1 MKLKRKRTPICFK
14 TISVSWLK
22 ITWNKLHLTG
32 CDSGRQKLNAWLLR
46 IIQSDHDFKHMLY
59 NWFFSFKS
67 CWLLKIFSPSAVFL
81 YLNGGKTNPY
91 LYSRALVE
99 ILHRLRNIELYE
111 TRALFLW
118 VFFQWKKLIS
128 FQVKHV
134 CTGRWHSVLQEAL
147 PGDSGCQEHTDS
159 RLIA

>member
-1 MKLKRKRTPICFK
+1 MLTSKNIFPKCCFL
-14 TISVSWLK
+14 VSEWGE
-22 ITWNKLHLTG
+22 NK
-32 CDSGRQKLNAWLLR
+32 S
-46 IIQSDHDFKHMLY
+46 
-59 NWFFSFKS
+59 
-67 CWLLKIFSPSAVFL
+67 
-81 YLNGGKTNPY
+81 

-111 TRALFLW
+111 TRALFLCFS
-118 VFFQWKKLIS
+118 VNNKNIS

-159 RLIA
+159 RLIAEQPRESVCQ

>member
-1 MKLKRKRTPICFK
+1 MLGFCGLYSRIMILNICY
-14 TISVSWLK
+14 T
-22 ITWNKLHLTG
+22 T
-32 CDSGRQKLNAWLLR
+32 
-46 IIQSDHDFKHMLY
+46 DF
-59 NWFFSFKS
+59 FPFKS
-67 CWLLKIFSPSAVFL
+67 CWFLKIFSPSAVFL
-81 YLNGGKTNPY
+81 YLNGGKTNLY

-111 TRALFLW
+111 TRALFLCFS
-118 VFFQWKKLIS
+118 VNKKNIS

-159 RLIA
+159 RLIAEQPRDRVCQWSL

>member
-1 MKLKRKRTPICFK
+1 MLGFCELYSRIMILNICY
-14 TISVSWLK
+14 T
-22 ITWNKLHLTG
+22 T
-32 CDSGRQKLNAWLLR
+32 D
-46 IIQSDHDFKHMLY
+46 
-59 NWFFSFKS
+59 FFSFKS
-67 CWLLKIFSPSAVFL
+67 CWLLKIFSLSAVFL

-99 ILHRLRNIELYE
+99 ILHRLRNIELY
-111 TRALFLW
+111 TKHVHYFC
-118 VFFQWKKLIS
+118 VFFSVKKEIIS

-159 RLIA
+159 RLIAEQPRESVCQWSL

>member
-1 MKLKRKRTPICFK
+1 M
-14 TISVSWLK
+14 
-22 ITWNKLHLTG
+22 
-32 CDSGRQKLNAWLLR
+32 
-46 IIQSDHDFKHMLY
+46 
-59 NWFFSFKS
+59 
-67 CWLLKIFSPSAVFL
+67 

-91 LYSRALVE
+91 LYSRALVQ

-111 TRALFLW
+111 TRALFLCFS
-118 VFFQWKKLIS
+118 VNKKNIS

-159 RLIA
+159 RLIAEQPRDRVCQ